1 MSRVNRDGKRDATGA
16 FIPEGKA
23 WAAANH
29 GHIIAV
35 DGEQADKGAMRHEVI
50 YALTDDRFQGC
61 TQIAFFCH
69 GWRSGLQFGF
79 HGRTGAACLAA
90 AIQGCTEQA
99 TVILYACSA
108 GQWFAG
114 ELARNLGDGFQV
126 WSHDARGHTTRNPRL
141 VWSRGD
147 QTVEVW
153 HDLTWRKR
161 AKLRELMASN
171 YRLMLGDQTPQ
182 TLSEI
187 LDPEPSDTLEGS

>member
-1 MSRVNRDGKRDATGA
+1 
-16 FIPEGKA
+16 
-23 WAAANH
+23 
-29 GHIIAV
+29 
-35 DGEQADKGAMRHEVI
+35 MRHEVI
-50 YALTDDRFQGC
+50 YALTDERFQGC

-79 HGRTGAACLAA
+79 NGKTGAACLAA

-114 ELARNLGDGFQV
+114 EL
-126 WSHDARGHTTRNPRL
+126 RNPRL

-187 LDPEPSDTLEGS
+187 LDQAPSDIP